1 MAIALRGASS
11 PVAEILAPG
20 RQPWIEFVPTV
31 SLVIPTLN
39 EEKNL
44 VHVLTKVPDWV
55 TEVII
60 VDGHSED
67 GTVELARR
75 IRPDVTVVHQTGKGK
90 GNALRAGFAAATGE
104 IIAAIDADGSMDP
117 TELYAHVGAL
127 MAGADLVKGSRF
139 MQGGRTTD
147 MEPHR
152 RLGNFG
158 LMLVARLFFGGR
170 YSDLCYGYFAFWRRC
185 LEDLHPDVDGFE
197 IETLIN
203 IRALKA
209 RLAVV
214 EVPSHEAERI
224 HGHSNLNAIRDGFR
238 ILFTIVREWRRGRRR
253 PALTVVEG

>member
-1 MAIALRGASS
+1 MY
-11 PVAEILAPG
+11 
-20 RQPWIEFVPTV
+20 
-31 SLVIPTLN
+31 
-39 EEKNL
+39 
-44 VHVLTKVPDWV
+44 
-55 TEVII
+55 
-60 VDGHSED
+60 
-67 GTVELARR
+67 
-75 IRPDVTVVHQTGKGK
+75 QTGKGK

-117 TELYAHVGAL
+117 TELYSHVGAL

-209 RLAVV
+209 RLA
-214 EVPSHEAERI
+214 
-224 HGHSNLNAIRDGFR
+224 
-238 ILFTIVREWRRGRRR
+238 RGRGRQPRGRADQRAKQPQCRSVTASGSSSPSSASGAEGAAARR
-253 PALTVVEG
+253 